1 MLKRTLSVAAA
12 LGLWASVGQAD
23 QFHYNNVPVGT
34 RAVGMGGAFGGVAD
48 DASGVF
54 YNPAGLAFA
63 LSNDIQGSAN
73 AFYKK
78 KTTYESTLCGD
89 DFVEDSS
96 GSLTPFFGGL
106 QKLDRYVEGMV
117 FAFGVY
123 YVDGDLKDQDTQ
135 IDDKVCNSVTI
146 ERYHRTSN
154 ARASTYY
161 AGAAVGYRPTT
172 NMAVGFGL
180 NYFNADELVQEYQD
194 AKQTVPIKLADG
206 STTTGW
212 RILDSNVREHLVVHG
227 VQPVLGFQAA
237 LPAGFTVGLTIK
249 KGLVASQKFDSTSET
264 RTATL
269 LQGQKDDL
277 DAKGAVGSPGAIS
290 ESITD
295 EKSDKPVG
303 SWPTEIR
310 LGTAWFASPTLLLA
324 FDVTHYT
331 AVTDAGDLE
340 SNGNRPRYNR
350 DAVTNFALGSEWYV
364 APSFPLRFGVFT
376 NNDARPKVN
385 KGTPDDSAAKTC
397 TKDKDFAE
405 KYCGQPDHIDYLGES
420 LFIAWVQ
427 PNSQIAGGVTLQQG
441 KGQAQKLGD
450 HQIQDVKSAQ
460 TSFAFSATHN
470 L

>member
-1 MLKRTLSVAAA
+1 MLKKSVTAAA
-12 LGLWASVGQAD
+12 VLGLWASAANAD

-78 KTTYESTLCGD
+78 KTTYDSTLCGD

-96 GSLTPFFGGL
+96 GSLSPFFGGL

-123 YVDGDLKDQDTQ
+123 YTDGDLKDQDTQ
-135 IDDKVCNSVTI
+135 IDDKTCNSVQI

-154 ARASTYY
+154 ARAGTYY

-172 NMAVGFGL
+172 NMAFGFGL

-194 AKQTVPIKLADG
+194 AKQTFGTTKDG
-206 STTTGW
+206 TTVW
-212 RILDSNVREHLVVHG
+212 RTLTSNVREHLVVHG

-237 LPAGFTVGLTIK
+237 LPAGFTAGLTVK
-249 KGLVASQKFDSTSET
+249 KGIIASQKFDSTAET
-264 RTATL
+264 RTSRYTQSQHDEL
-269 LQGQKDDL
+269 STTGQTTAL
-277 DAKGAVGSPGAIS
+277 
-290 ESITD
+290 ITENIAD
-295 EKSDKPVG
+295 EKSDKPMG
-303 SWPTEIR
+303 SWPAEVR
-310 LGTAWFASPTLLLA
+310 FGTAWFASPTLLLA

-331 AVTDAGDLE
+331 AVTDAGKLKTNGDL
-340 SNGNRPRYNR
+340 PRYNR
-350 DAVTNFALGSEWYV
+350 EAVTNFALGSEWYV
-364 APSFPLRFGVFT
+364 APAFPLRLGVFT

-385 KGTPDDSAAKTC
+385 KGTPDESAGKTC

-405 KYCGQPDHIDYLGES
+405 KYCGQPDHIDYVGES

-427 PNSQIAGGVTLQQG
+427 PNSQIAAGLTLQQG
-441 KGQAQKLGD
+441 KGQAQKLAD
-450 HQIQDVKSAQ
+450 HQVQDVKSTQ
-460 TSFAFSATHN
+460 SSFAFSATHN